1 MKKLFLLLVIV
12 LFANSSYSQTIHH
25 NLKVDVNI
33 QSNTIDVIDSLK
45 LPVDLLKNS
54 NEVIFYLNN
63 KLKLKS
69 LNKHFKIVKSDTE
82 DVDSNRAVTL
92 TKYSIKF
99 PDTDDKFLLI
109 PIQYEG
115 IIKHEI
121 VEGAAEYARGFS
133 ETSGIVFEKGVY
145 LAGSTYWVPNFE
157 VSEMS
162 TFELTATI
170 DKDWN
175 VVSQGERVE
184 NELSGDKMTIKY
196 VSPHPMDEIYFIAAK
211 WTEYSQQHG
220 NVLVQAFLRTP
231 DKELADRY
239 LNVTADYIR
248 LYQDLI
254 GEYPYTKFALVE
266 NFWET
271 GYGMPSFTLL
281 GETVIRF
288 PWILHS
294 SYPHEL
300 LHNYWGNSVFVD
312 YSTGN
317 WCEGITVYMAD
328 HLIKEKQ
335 GSAGEY
341 RRNTLQ
347 KYTDYVNEEN
357 DFPVSEFL
365 SRHNSAEEA
374 VGYGKSMM
382 FNEMLRSKVGDD
394 NFKKSYA
401 KFYNDNKFR
410 KASFSDIKNSFE
422 EVSGEDLTAFFDQWI
437 SRTGAPTIELSDISV
452 KEQRKKFSI
461 KFKLSQTQDEDIF
474 DLIIPVV
481 YYLEGENNAIVE
493 NIIFN
498 KRAELFTMTFD
509 KKPLKIEIDPQF
521 NVFRRLDRNET
532 PTSLSQVMGSKN
544 GIIILPK
551 ESKYLKEYEDLANMW
566 NQTQQAQGKTLK
578 LVYDSDIESLPTN
591 KTAWILG
598 FENKFAEAVQISKE
612 YYEYFSEETA
622 TKITTAKES
631 GSLIYTLSNPN
642 NKDLTIGFIATNNPV
657 ALKSL
662 SRKLLHYGKYGYLA
676 FEGDDAT
683 NTLTGSF
690 PVINSPLV
698 YKFKYNGTTP
708 KIDAKLEV
716 RKALVY

>member
-25 NLKVDVNI
+25 NLKVKVDI
-33 QSNTIDVIDSLK
+33 QSNTIDVIDILK
-45 LPVDLLKNS
+45 LPVELFGNS
-54 NEVIFYLNN
+54 GEAIFYLNN
-63 KLKLKS
+63 NLKLNSIDKS
-69 LNKHFKIVKSDTE
+69 FEIVKSDIE
-82 DVDSNRAVTL
+82 DVDGNRAVTL
-92 TKYSIKF
+92 TKYSIRF
-99 PDTDDKFLLI
+99 PETDEKLLI
-109 PIQYEG
+109 IPIHYEG

-121 VEGAAEYARGFS
+121 TEGAAEYARGFS

-145 LAGSTYWVPNFE
+145 MAGSTYWVPNFE

-175 VVSQGERVE
+175 VVSQGERVK
-184 NELSGDKMTIKY
+184 NELVDDKMEIRY

-211 WTEYSQQHG
+211 WTEYSKQHG
-220 NVLVQAFLRTP
+220 DVLVQAFLRTP
-231 DKELADRY
+231 DEALAQRY

-248 LYQDLI
+248 LYQELI

-281 GETVIRF
+281 GESVIRF

-347 KYTDYVNEEN
+347 KYTDYVNKEN

-382 FNEMLRSKVGDD
+382 FNEMLRHKIGDD
-394 NFKKSYA
+394 IFKKSYA
-401 KFYNDNKFR
+401 KFYHDNKFR
-410 KASFSDIKNSFE
+410 KASFGDIKKSFE

-437 SRTGAPTIELSDISV
+437 SRTGAPTIELSDVTV
-452 KEQRKKFSI
+452 KEKRGKYTCR
-461 KFKLSQTQDEDIF
+461 FKLSQTQDEDVF
-474 DLIIPVV
+474 DLLIPLAS
-481 YYLEGENNAIVE
+481 YLEGESKALVE
-493 NIIFN
+493 NMKFST
-498 KRAELFTMTFD
+498 RSEVFTITFD
-509 KKPLKIEIDPQF
+509 KRPLKIEIDPQF

-532 PTSLSQVMGSKN
+532 PTSLSQVMGSKD

-551 ESKYLKEYEDLANMW
+551 NSKNLKEYEALASMW
-566 NQTQQAQGKTLK
+566 SQTQKAQGKTLS
-578 LVYDSDIESLPTN
+578 LVYDTDIESLPAD

-598 FENKFAEAVQISKE
+598 SENKFAESVQIPNE
-612 YYEYFSEETA
+612 YYEYFSEETVS
-622 TKITTAKES
+622 KISTAKES
-631 GSLIYTLSNPN
+631 GSLIYTISNPN
-642 NKDLTIGFIATNNPV
+642 NKELTIGYIETKNP
-657 ALKSL
+657 AAIKSL

-683 NTLTGSF
+683 NTLTGTF
-690 PVINSPLV
+690 PIIDSPLV
-698 YKFKYNGTTP
+698 HKFKYKSTTP
-708 KIDAKLEV
+708 KIEAKLEA